1 MLNEFEPGSKALDFV
16 RGQGARRRKLSSVHL
31 VRKQLSPR
39 SNTALGQKMRV
50 GNRFRLLTPEFRH
63 DEYNHRKDLQSP

>member
-1 MLNEFEPGSKALDFV
+1 MLDKVEPVLKALDFV

-39 SNTALGQKMRV
+39 SNTALGQKMKV
-50 GNRFRLLTPEFRH
+50 FKQF
-63 DEYNHRKDLQSP
+63 